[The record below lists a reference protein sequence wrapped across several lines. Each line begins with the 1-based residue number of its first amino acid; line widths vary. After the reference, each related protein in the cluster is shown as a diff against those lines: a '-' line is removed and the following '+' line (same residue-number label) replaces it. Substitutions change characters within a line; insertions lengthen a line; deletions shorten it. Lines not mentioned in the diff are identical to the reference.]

1 MVTKRQHTEQSFGTQ
16 PFGHR
21 RVGTGDP
28 DGDLSFERLVRC
40 LNDLG
45 EVTREILTDRD
56 TVFWISA
63 SGTLSLS
70 GRSSS
75 RNA

>member
-1 MVTKRQHTEQSFGTQ
+1 
-16 PFGHR
+16 
-21 RVGTGDP
+21 VGTGDP